1 MGHLKI
7 NILDHFTPELAR
19 RIKAAGPKV
28 AHELAIEIAN
38 DTDPFVPALTGQF
51 ADDTKVIGN
60 KIIYPGA
67 RATFLYRGKLFI
79 DPNTGSS
86 WAPQGASKVITG
98 KDLKYNRAMHSK
110 AQSHWYKASE
120 AQNLKK
126 WERSAE
132 RMMVKEVAGK

>member
-28 AHELAIEIAN
+28 AHELANEMAD
-38 DTDPFVPALTGQF
+38 DTEPFVPALTGQF
-51 ADDTKVIGN
+51 AEDTKVIGN
-60 KIIYPGA
+60 KIIYPGK

-86 WAPQGASKVITG
+86 WAPKGASKVITG
-98 KDLKYNRAMHSK
+98 KDLKYNHSMHPQ
-110 AQSHWYKASE
+110 ATSHWFAVSM
-120 AQNLKK
+120 ALNLEK
-126 WERSAE
+126 WKRSAE
-132 RMMVKEVAGK
+132 RRLGNELSK